1 MGSTNPEEAHVPFER
16 DDGSPL
22 EAIALAQ
29 RPADADRFEVRE
41 AIVYVD
47 PLTGRRYRAPAAG
60 EQPLPH
66 GVTDLASV
74 PSPLWGMIASY
85 GRQSAPAILHDE
97 RSRVAEALGDRRAAL
112 AQRREDDRVFHTALR
127 EQGVP
132 RLRAR
137 LMWAWVSADRERS
150 YNGVLGWVLLG
161 QVGVGVVLAVASVVL
176 AVVAGAWWLALA
188 AVPLVASLPW
198 GRMAPLVLVLTYSLA
213 AFGPL
218 LVLQLAA
225 LVAFRVVE
233 AVVELV
239 TGGDPSSVVGP
250 TIAREPSG
258 PGEPPRG

>member
-1 MGSTNPEEAHVPFER
+1 MPFER
-16 DDGSPL
+16 DDGTPL
-22 EAIALAQ
+22 EAIELAQ

-41 AIVYVD
+41 GIVYVD

-60 EQPLPH
+60 ERPLPH

-97 RSRVAEALGDRRAAL
+97 RSRVAAALGDRRAAL
-112 AQRREDDRVFHTALR
+112 AQRREDDRVFRTALR

-132 RLRAR
+132 RLRSR
-137 LMWAWVSADRERS
+137 LMWAWVSADREREF
-150 YNGVLGWVLLG
+150 GGALGWLLLG
-161 QVGVGVVLAVASVVL
+161 QVGLGVLLEVAAVVLG
-176 AVVAGAWWLALA
+176 VVAGPWWLALA
-188 AVPLVASLPW
+188 VVPAVAALPW

-218 LVLQLAA
+218 IVLQLAA

-233 AVVELV
+233 AAVELV
-239 TGGDPSSVVGP
+239 TGGDPASVVRP
-250 TIAREPSG
+250 TVAREPAVD
-258 PGEPPRG
+258 GEPPRG

>member
-1 MGSTNPEEAHVPFER
+1 MPFER
-16 DDGSPL
+16 DDGTPL

-41 AIVYVD
+41 GIVYVD
-47 PLTGRRYRAPAAG
+47 PVTGRRYRAPAAG
-60 EQPLPH
+60 ERPLPH

-85 GRQSAPAILHDE
+85 GRQSAPSVLHDA
-97 RSRVAEALGDRRAAL
+97 RLRVAEELGDRRAAL
-112 AQRREDDRVFHTALR
+112 AQRRDDDRVFHTALR

-137 LMWAWVSADRERS
+137 LMWAWVSADRERE
-150 YNGVLGWVLLG
+150 YAGALGWVLLG
-161 QVGVGVVLAVASVVL
+161 QVGLGVLLAIAAVVL
-176 AVVAGAWWLALA
+176 AVVAGPWWLALA
-188 AVPLVASLPW
+188 AVPAAAALVW

-218 LVLQLAA
+218 LVVQLAA
-225 LVAFRVVE
+225 LVPFRVVE

-239 TGGDPSSVVGP
+239 TGGDPADVVRPTVSVPDDVDRG
-250 TIAREPSG
+250 RE
-258 PGEPPRG
+258 EPPRG